1 MNMIAKE
8 QFKKYNTLFGY
19 KFSFRFKVTCLTFG
33 AEIRNNNK
41 THLYFFEYINVWK
54 LKYLSKSCLELGLK
68 KICLQ
73 IELSGKC
80 GELYNRPSMLVSYRG
95 FP

>member
-19 KFSFRFKVTCLTFG
+19 KFSFRFKRVTGLTFG

-41 THLYFFEYINVWK
+41 THLYINIYKWT
-54 LKYLSKSCLELGLK
+54 
-68 KICLQ
+68 
-73 IELSGKC
+73 
-80 GELYNRPSMLVSYRG
+80 
-95 FP
+95 